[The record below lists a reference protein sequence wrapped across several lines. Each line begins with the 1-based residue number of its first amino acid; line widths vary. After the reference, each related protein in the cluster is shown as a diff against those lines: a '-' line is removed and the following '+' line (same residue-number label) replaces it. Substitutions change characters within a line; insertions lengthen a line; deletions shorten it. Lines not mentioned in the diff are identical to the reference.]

1 MTSSSDP
8 RLSVA
13 ARDSAGAGAVSS
25 ASASAST
32 GVGTGVSAGSSVG
45 DTVSLQEKWRLILGK
60 RAESDLP
67 LNQDQEWSDCSGNGS
82 SSGSPSSEEGN
93 RAHRRYYLRD
103 IDESLDYI
111 YQSDEEEIEQQSKTL
126 GGRERPQ
133 LIAAKWLTK
142 TKQLF
147 PSEVYE
153 IIQKDA
159 LARNKI
165 LTVLQD
171 EEFVSRLEPNMDLL
185 TSILAMKNQIRGKAL
200 DNAKLLVEKVVE
212 QLKDKFRLVAQRSFY
227 GKRDMKALPV
237 RTFRNL
243 DMPRIVRANLK
254 HYQQEGQ
261 FIIPQQLYF
270 KANSIKRSLHHLF
283 VVVDQSGSMLDSYAH
298 ASILASVFAKLPCL
312 QTRLICYS
320 TDFVD
325 YTKYL
330 DDVVE
335 LLFKSQLGGGT
346 ETCKALAYV
355 EQQIT
360 EPKKTVVV
368 LISDLYDSEPAQMLK
383 MSERMMSSGVK
394 FIVLPAIGSS
404 SPSYYKQAAE
414 QYAALGAHVGCMTPD
429 RLIDFVSQV
438 VSKS

>member
-25 ASASAST
+25 ASASASASAST

-45 DTVSLQEKWRLILGK
+45 DTVSLQDKWRLILGK

-111 YQSDEEEIEQQSKTL
+111 YQSDEEEIEQQS
-126 GGRERPQ
+126 
-133 LIAAKWLTK
+133 